1 MVELNPQI
9 GKRLKVLA
17 TSARVHAGIFVCRKN
32 YPPAL
37 RKEVFRRAVSVQ
49 KNAGTQQVLTLFQAT
64 GYAEFPGTELKA
76 SLDILDEYHR
86 LRALDAARSR

>member
-1 MVELNPQI
+1 
-9 GKRLKVLA
+9 
-17 TSARVHAGIFVCRKN
+17 
-32 YPPAL
+32 
-37 RKEVFRRAVSVQ
+37 VQ

-76 SLDILDEYHR
+76 SLEILDEYHR